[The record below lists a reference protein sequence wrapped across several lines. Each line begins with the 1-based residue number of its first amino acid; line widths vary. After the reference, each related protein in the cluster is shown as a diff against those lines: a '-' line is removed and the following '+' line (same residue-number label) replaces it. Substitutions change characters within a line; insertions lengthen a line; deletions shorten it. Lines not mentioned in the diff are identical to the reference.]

1 MEIRGCSS
9 VGRASALQA
18 EGHGFKSLHLHWK
31 MKFKIFKKGPC
42 VRRENLDHSPSLTE
56 TNATQS
62 ESDASVEWKSGWF
75 GKLRVAE
82 TRQPA
87 VSGGEEATGSDL
99 NDEKSKAKNC
109 D

>member
-1 MEIRGCSS
+1 MR
-9 VGRASALQA
+9 V
-18 EGHGFKSLHLHWK
+18 
-31 MKFKIFKKGPC
+31 
-42 VRRENLDHSPSLTE
+42 
-56 TNATQS
+56 QS
-62 ESDASVEWKSGWF
+62 ESDASGEWKSGWF